1 MTTTFR
7 SATRAGLVTILQA
20 FQSANPTM
28 LRSVFTS
35 RPEGFTGD
43 YPIAFV
49 DTFPESVLHTSG
61 VRGRTGVVTV
71 VVVDAGGTNAEQVAA
86 WDALVDGLMDHF
98 TSYPHIS
105 TGTIWDR
112 MSVAEYDETI
122 GEQLRPAVRFTFE
135 NIYTGEGRT

>member
-7 SATRAGLVTILQA
+7 AATRAGLVTILQA
-20 FQSANPTM
+20 YQTANPTM
-28 LRSVFTS
+28 LRSVLTC

-49 DTFPESVLHTSG
+49 DSVPEGIFHTQG
-61 VRGRTGVVTV
+61 IRGRTMTAVVA
-71 VVVDAGGTNAEQVAA
+71 VVDAGGTNPQQVAA
-86 WDALVDGLMDHF
+86 FDLLVDGLVDHF
-98 TSYPHIS
+98 TDYAHIS

-112 MSVAEYDETI
+112 MTVADYDETI
-122 GEQLRPAVRFTFE
+122 GEQLRPAVRFTFD